1 MTRRLPALALTA
13 VAALT
18 LAGCSSADGATT
30 AGETAEDGTVSVVA
44 STNVYGNL
52 AASIGG
58 DHVEVTSLIDSAA
71 KDPHSY
77 SATARDRLAVQNA
90 DLVIENGGGY
100 DSFMDEL
107 REGSDATVIIAA
119 EYAHDYPDAVIEEEP
134 EEHAEHE
141 GDDHDHIEG
150 FNEHVWFD
158 VHTITHVVE
167 QIAADLTEIDPE
179 GAADYE
185 ANAAEL
191 IADLGAIETEQEAL
205 HEKVEG
211 DPVII
216 TEPLPGPLAA
226 AVGLDDV
233 TPDGF
238 ASAVEEGN
246 DVAPAVLLDA
256 LTLIEDGKVDA
267 VLSNAQTGGA
277 ETDRVEQ
284 AAKDAG
290 IPVVGFTELL
300 ASDQSYAEWMRA
312 AITDLAAALD
322 K

>member
-1 MTRRLPALALTA
+1 MT
-13 VAALT
+13 
-18 LAGCSSADGATT
+18 
-30 AGETAEDGTVSVVA
+30 VVA

-52 AASIGG
+52 AASVGG

-77 SATARDRLAVQNA
+77 AATARDRLAVQNA

-100 DSFMDEL
+100 DSFMEEL
-107 REGSDATVIIAA
+107 REGSDATVVIAA

-216 TEPLPGPLAA
+216 TEPLPVPS
-226 AVGLDDV
+226 
-233 TPDGF
+233 PPPS
-238 ASAVEEGN
+238 ASM
-246 DVAPAVLLDA
+246 
-256 LTLIEDGKVDA
+256 T
-267 VLSNAQTGGA
+267 
-277 ETDRVEQ
+277 
-284 AAKDAG
+284 
-290 IPVVGFTELL
+290 
-300 ASDQSYAEWMRA
+300 
-312 AITDLAAALD
+312 
-322 K
+322 